1 MPIKVFSSGKPQP
14 PEVDGKYWLAL
25 AQEHL
30 ANEKS
35 EDALTALR
43 RAEALVPLDPEVYRL
58 LAQALEASGRHP
70 DALAAGLAVT
80 ALAEK
85 SAVALFNIGTT
96 YFTNR
101 HWEPAEKW
109 YRLALMLD
117 ADLAPA
123 NQNLAAILHQRGQW
137 SEADVYRDRA
147 YRCQS
152 LFIDAAETP
161 IRNIL
166 ILCSARPG
174 NVPFEQLLPETH
186 NTRIK
191 WVIEYSPDHALPSY
205 DIVFNAIGD
214 ADVAVSSRKAV
225 DDFLAGI
232 KRPPLNPP
240 QRVALTARDRIG
252 DLLAG
257 IADIRVPPVARW
269 DRSQADAGNAD
280 VHARIAAAALPYP
293 VIVRRIGAH
302 GGDGVVLLESP
313 QDAADI
319 AHADNTYLTSYVDYK
334 SADGYYRKYRVIF
347 VDRKPYP
354 YHLAI
359 SSHWLVHYDTADMLN
374 PEWKIREEAWFLCDP
389 TGALGVAAWAAL
401 EAIAKRMDLDY
412 AGVDFSIL
420 PDGKLLIFEANATM
434 LVHLETYHEALKFK
448 NWHVL
453 NIFDAFEQMLERRME
468 NRAA

>member
-1 MPIKVFSSGKPQP
+1 M
-14 PEVDGKYWLAL
+14 YWLAL

-80 ALAEK
+80 ALEEK

-109 YRLALMLD
+109 YRLALTLD

-280 VHARIAAAALPYP
+280 VHARIAAAASSCWNRPRMRPTSPMRTTLISP
-293 VIVRRIGAH
+293 VMSTTNPPTAITANTASFSSTANRIPIIWPSAAIGWCITTPPTCSIPSGKYAKKPGFSATRPAH
-302 GGDGVVLLESP
+302 WAWPHGPRWKPS
-313 QDAADI
+313 Q
-319 AHADNTYLTSYVDYK
+319 
-334 SADGYYRKYRVIF
+334 SAWIWTTRASIF
-347 VDRKPYP
+347 P
-354 YHLAI
+354 
-359 SSHWLVHYDTADMLN
+359 
-374 PEWKIREEAWFLCDP
+374 FC
-389 TGALGVAAWAAL
+389 
-401 EAIAKRMDLDY
+401 
-412 AGVDFSIL
+412 
-420 PDGKLLIFEANATM
+420 
-434 LVHLETYHEALKFK
+434 
-448 NWHVL
+448 
-453 NIFDAFEQMLERRME
+453 RME
-468 NRAA
+468 SF